1 MSSVLQVQAPA
12 KGKMS
17 VAPVQWMPGA
27 MAAMLPFFATLQAD
41 PGVLYLRADDPNL
54 YGVYT
59 TGLITSPVVEKNN
72 IIRTANKGCN
82 FYSAPWAIM
91 PLPCRDLGQRVEI
104 TEINNSVTD
113 YITALYRLLDN
124 DNDDDLESSGIN
136 LQEWQMEQNGYVK
149 AYQVLQ
155 GSSYVNVGTTT
166 YFGGAKLP
174 NTQVSG
180 EPIISEVLSPLI
192 TNDFTFNSPT
202 KIKTYQLPYNTFF
215 AIDTPIVLSAVDI
228 NNPSN
233 PRIYFTLLNNV
244 TLFNGPNYNA

>member
-27 MAAMLPFFATLQAD
+27 LSAMLPFFATIQAN

-59 TGLITSPVVEKNN
+59 SGLITSPVVEKKNV
-72 IIRTANKGCN
+72 IRSANKGFN
-82 FYSAPWAIM
+82 FYSAPWAII

-104 TEINNSVTD
+104 TSIDNSVTD
-113 YITALYRLLDN
+113 YITSLYSIIDANIALTD
-124 DNDDDLESSGIN
+124 
-136 LQEWQMEQNGYVK
+136 WKMEQNGYVK

-155 GSSYVNVGTTT
+155 GSSYVNVSGTT

-180 EPIISEVLSPLI
+180 VEETTQVNSPLI
-192 TNDFTFNSPT
+192 TNDFTFNGAD
-202 KIKTYQLPYNTFF
+202 IKTYQLPYNTFF
-215 AIDTPIVLSAVDI
+215 AVDTPIVLSAVDVL
-228 NNPSN
+228 NPSK
-233 PRIYFTLLNNV
+233 PRVYFTLLNNV

>member
-27 MAAMLPFFATLQAD
+27 LSAMLPFFATVQAD

-59 TGLITSPVVEKNN
+59 SGLITSPVVEKNN
-72 IIRTANKGCN
+72 VIRSANKGFN

-104 TEINNSVTD
+104 TNIHTSVTD
-113 YITALYRLLDN
+113 YITSLYAIIDGNITLTD
-124 DNDDDLESSGIN
+124 
-136 LQEWQMEQNGYVK
+136 WQMEQNGYVK

-155 GSSYVNVGTTT
+155 GSAYVNISGTT

-180 EPIISEVLSPLI
+180 VSETNQVTAPLI
-192 TNDFTFNSPT
+192 SNDFTFNGPN
-202 KIKTYQLPYNTFF
+202 IVTYQLPYNTFF
-215 AIDTPIVLSAVDI
+215 AVDTPIVLSAVDE
-228 NNPSN
+228 NNPAK
-233 PRIYFTLLNNV
+233 PRVYFTLLNNV
-244 TLFNGPNYNA
+244 TLYNGPNYSA

>member
-27 MAAMLPFFATLQAD
+27 LSAMLPFFATLQSD

-59 TGLITSPVVEKNN
+59 SGLITSPVVEKNS
-72 IIRTANKGCN
+72 IIKSANKGFN

-104 TEINNSVTD
+104 TNIHTSVTD
-113 YITALYRLLDN
+113 YITSLYTLLDSSN
-124 DNDDDLESSGIN
+124 TSNVGSGILLSN
-136 LQEWQMEQNGYVK
+136 WQMEQNGYVK

-155 GSSYVNVGTTT
+155 GSAYVNVSGTT

-180 EPIISEVLSPLI
+180 VPETNQVMSPLI
-192 TNDFTFNSPT
+192 TNDFTFNGT
-202 KIKTYQLPYNTFF
+202 NIETYQLPYNTFF
-215 AIDTPIVLSAVDI
+215 AVDTPIVLSAVDV
-228 NNPSN
+228 NNPAE

>member
-17 VAPVQWMPGA
+17 VAPVQWMPGCL
-27 MAAMLPFFATLQAD
+27 AAMLPFFATVQAR

-54 YGVYT
+54 YGVLT
-59 TGLITSPVVEKNN
+59 AGLLTNPPINKGGVVKS
-72 IIRTANKGCN
+72 ANKGCN
-82 FYSAPWAIM
+82 FYSAPWAIA
-91 PLPCRDLGQRVEI
+91 PLPCRDLGQRIEI
-104 TEINNSVTD
+104 TEIHISVTE
-113 YITALYRLLDN
+113 YITSLYSIIDGGNILL
-124 DNDDDLESSGIN
+124 S
-136 LQEWQMEQNGYVK
+136 EWQMEQNGYVK

-180 EPIISEVLSPLI
+180 VPETNKVMSPLI
-192 TNDFTFNSPT
+192 NDDFQFTGPN
-202 KIKTYQLPYNTFF
+202 IETYQLPYNTFF
-215 AIDTPIVLSAVDI
+215 AVDTPIVLSAVDI
-228 NNPSN
+228 NNPAE

-244 TLFNGPNYNA
+244 TLFNGPNYSG

>member
-1 MSSVLQVQAPA
+1 MTSVLQVQAPA

-27 MAAMLPFFATLQAD
+27 LSAMLPFFATLQSE

-59 TGLITSPVVEKNN
+59 AGLITSPVVEKNH
-72 IIRTANKGCN
+72 IVRSANKGYN

-104 TEINNSVTD
+104 TRIDTSVTD
-113 YITALYRLLDN
+113 YITSLYSIINGNILLTD
-124 DNDDDLESSGIN
+124 
-136 LQEWQMEQNGYVK
+136 WQMEQNGYVK

-155 GSSYVNVGTTT
+155 GSSYVNVSGTT

-180 EPIISEVLSPLI
+180 VPETNQIMAPLI
-192 TNDFTFNSPT
+192 SDDFTFNGPN
-202 KIKTYQLPYNTFF
+202 IVTYQLPYNTFF
-215 AIDTPIVLSAVDI
+215 AVDTPILLSAVDI
-228 NNPSN
+228 NNPSK
-233 PRIYFTLLNNV
+233 PRIFFTLMNNV

>member
-17 VAPVQWMPGA
+17 VAPVQWMPGC
-27 MAAMLPFFATLQAD
+27 MAAMLPFFATVQAD

-54 YGVYT
+54 YGVNT
-59 TGLITSPVVEKNN
+59 AGLITNPPINKGGVIKS
-72 IIRTANKGCN
+72 ANKGCN
-82 FYSAPWAIM
+82 FYSAPWAIA

-104 TEINNSVTD
+104 TGIHESVTD
-113 YITALYRLLDN
+113 YITQLYTLIDGDDN
-124 DNDDDLESSGIN
+124 LGPSGI
-136 LQEWQMEQNGYVK
+136 LLSQWQMEQNGYVK

-155 GSSYVNVGTTT
+155 GSSYVNVGTKT

-180 EPIISEVLSPLI
+180 VPEISQIGSPLI
-192 TNDFTFNSPT
+192 TDDFVFTGPN
-202 KIKTYQLPYNTFF
+202 IITYQLPYNTFF
-215 AIDTPIVLSAVDI
+215 AVDTPIVLSAVDEY
-228 NNPSN
+228 NPAK

-244 TLFNGPNYNA
+244 TLFNGPNYNG

>member
-1 MSSVLQVQAPA
+1 VDARSFGSN
-12 KGKMS
+12 
-17 VAPVQWMPGA
+17 VAI
-27 MAAMLPFFATLQAD
+27 FFATVQAD

-72 IIRTANKGCN
+72 VIRTANKGCN

-104 TEINNSVTD
+104 TNIHETVTD
-113 YITALYRLLDN
+113 YITALYSIIDGGSITLA
-124 DNDDDLESSGIN
+124 
-136 LQEWQMEQNGYVK
+136 EWRMEQNGYVK

-155 GSSYVNVGTTT
+155 GSSYVNVTGTT

-180 EPIISEVLSPLI
+180 EPIISQVMSPLI
-192 TNDFTFNSPT
+192 TDDFVFNSPT
-202 KIKTYQLPYNTFF
+202 TIKTYQLPYNTFF
-215 AIDTPIVLSAVDI
+215 AVDTPIVLSAVDI
-228 NNPSN
+228 NNPSQ

>member
-1 MSSVLQVQAPA
+1 MSSVLQVHAPA

-27 MAAMLPFFATLQAD
+27 LSAMLPFFATVQTD

-72 IIRTANKGCN
+72 LIKSANKGYN

-104 TEINNSVTD
+104 SNIHASVTD
-113 YITALYRLLDN
+113 YITALYTLLDSSN
-124 DNDDDLESSGIN
+124 TSSVGSGILLSN
-136 LQEWQMEQNGYVK
+136 WQMEQNGYVK

-155 GSSYVNVGTTT
+155 GSAYVNVSGTT

-180 EPIISEVLSPLI
+180 VPETNQVMSPLI
-192 TNDFTFNSPT
+192 TNDFTFNGT
-202 KIKTYQLPYNTFF
+202 NIETYQLPYNTFF
-215 AIDTPIVLSAVDI
+215 AVDTPIVLSAVDVYNI
-228 NNPSN
+228 SQ

>member
-17 VAPVQWMPGA
+17 VAPVQWMPGCL
-27 MAAMLPFFATLQAD
+27 AAMLPFFATVQAD

-59 TGLITSPVVEKNN
+59 SGGVTNPPINKGGVVKL
-72 IIRTANKGCN
+72 ANKGCN
-82 FYSAPWAIM
+82 FYSAPWAIS

-104 TEINNSVTD
+104 TGIHVSVTD
-113 YITALYRLLDN
+113 YITQLYTLIDGDDNLGPSGIVLDN
-124 DNDDDLESSGIN
+124 
-136 LQEWQMEQNGYVK
+136 WQMEQNGYVK

-166 YFGGAKLP
+166 YFGGALLP

-180 EPIISEVLSPLI
+180 VPETTMIMSPLI
-192 TNDFTFNSPT
+192 TDDFVFTGDTIP
-202 KIKTYQLPYNTFF
+202 TYQLPYNTFF
-215 AIDTPIVLSAVDI
+215 AVDTPIVLSAVDTS
-228 NNPSN
+228 NPSQ

-244 TLFNGPNYNA
+244 TLFNGPNYNG

>member
-1 MSSVLQVQAPA
+1 
-12 KGKMS
+12 
-17 VAPVQWMPGA
+17 
-27 MAAMLPFFATLQAD
+27 MLPFFATLQSD

-59 TGLITSPVVEKNN
+59 SGLITSPVVEKNHV
-72 IIRTANKGCN
+72 IRSANKGCN

-104 TEINNSVTD
+104 TQIHQSITD
-113 YITALYRLLDN
+113 YITALYSLLDG
-124 DNDDDLESSGIN
+124 DSDLDPSGNHIN
-136 LQEWQMEQNGYVK
+136 LQQWQMEQNGYVK

-180 EPIISEVLSPLI
+180 EPETSKVMSPLI
-192 TNDFTFNSPT
+192 SDDFTFNSANS
-202 KIKTYQLPYNTFF
+202 IETYRLPYNTFY
-215 AIDTPIVLSAVDI
+215 AVDTPIVLSAVDT

>member
-27 MAAMLPFFATLQAD
+27 LSAMLPFFATLQSD

-59 TGLITSPVVEKNN
+59 AGLITSPVVEKNH
-72 IIRTANKGCN
+72 IVRSANKGYN

-104 TEINNSVTD
+104 TRIDTSVTD
-113 YITALYRLLDN
+113 YITSLYSIINGNILLTD
-124 DNDDDLESSGIN
+124 
-136 LQEWQMEQNGYVK
+136 WQMEQNGYVK

-155 GSSYVNVGTTT
+155 GSSYVNVSGTT

-180 EPIISEVLSPLI
+180 VPEINQIMAPLI
-192 TNDFTFNSPT
+192 SDDFTFNGPN
-202 KIKTYQLPYNTFF
+202 IVTYQLPYNTFF
-215 AIDTPIVLSAVDI
+215 AVDTPILLSAVDI
-228 NNPSN
+228 NNPSK
-233 PRIYFTLLNNV
+233 PRIFFTLMNNV

>member
-27 MAAMLPFFATLQAD
+27 LSAMLPFFATVQAD

-59 TGLITSPVVEKNN
+59 SGLITSPVVEKNN
-72 IIRTANKGCN
+72 LIKSANKGYN

-104 TEINNSVTD
+104 THIHASVTN
-113 YITALYRLLDN
+113 YITALYSLLDG
-124 DNDDDLESSGIN
+124 DSDLDPSGNHIN
-136 LQEWQMEQNGYVK
+136 LQQWQMEQNGYVK

-155 GSSYVNVGTTT
+155 GSSYVNVSGTI

-180 EPIISEVLSPLI
+180 VPETNQVDSPLI
-192 TNDFTFNSPT
+192 TNDFTFNGSN
-202 KIKTYQLPYNTFF
+202 IVTYQLPYNTFF

>member
-27 MAAMLPFFATLQAD
+27 LSAMLPFFATIKAD

-59 TGLITSPVVEKNN
+59 SGLITSPVVEKKNV
-72 IIRTANKGCN
+72 IRSANKGFN

-104 TEINNSVTD
+104 TNIHVSVTD
-113 YITALYRLLDN
+113 YITTLYSIINGNILLT
-124 DNDDDLESSGIN
+124 
-136 LQEWQMEQNGYVK
+136 EWQMEQNGYVK

-155 GSSYVNVGTTT
+155 GSSYVNVSGTT
-166 YFGGAKLP
+166 YFGGTTLP

-180 EPIISEVLSPLI
+180 VPETSQVMSPLI
-192 TNDFTFNSPT
+192 SNDFTFNSD
-202 KIKTYQLPYNTFF
+202 INIETYQLPYNTFF
-215 AIDTPIVLSAVDI
+215 AVDTPIVLSAVDA
-228 NNPSN
+228 NNPAN

-244 TLFNGPNYNA
+244 TLFNGPNYSA

>member
-17 VAPVQWMPGA
+17 VAPVQWMPGCL
-27 MAAMLPFFATLQAD
+27 AAMLPFFATVQAR
-41 PGVLYLRADDPNL
+41 PGVLFLRADDPNL

-59 TGLITSPVVEKNN
+59 SGLITNPPINKGG
-72 IIRTANKGCN
+72 IIKSANKGCN
-82 FYSAPWAIM
+82 FYSAPWAIS

-104 TEINNSVTD
+104 TEIHESVTD
-113 YITALYRLLDN
+113 YITQLYTLIDG
-124 DNDDDLESSGIN
+124 DSDLGPSGIN

-155 GSSYVNVGTTT
+155 GSSYVNVTGKT
-166 YFGGAKLP
+166 YFGGALLP

-180 EPIISEVLSPLI
+180 VPETNQIMSPLI
-192 TNDFTFNSPT
+192 TDDFIFTGPT
-202 KIKTYQLPYNTFF
+202 IPTYQLPYNTFF
-215 AIDTPIVLSAVDI
+215 AVDTPIVLSAVDI